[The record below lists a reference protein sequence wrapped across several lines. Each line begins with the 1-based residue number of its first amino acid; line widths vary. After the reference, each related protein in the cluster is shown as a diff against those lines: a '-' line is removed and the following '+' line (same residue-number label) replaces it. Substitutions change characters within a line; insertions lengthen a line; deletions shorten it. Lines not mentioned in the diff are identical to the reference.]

1 MNYNEQNC
9 ECHALTQQVDYF
21 IKRPNKNSGTFGLGQ
36 INMYGSEYRAGI
48 TLGRALAPLAHR
60 NYVWRTLDP
69 AGGHINA
76 LLLETALKSVHSGP

>member
-1 MNYNEQNC
+1 M
-9 ECHALTQQVDYF
+9 F
-21 IKRPNKNSGTFGLGQ
+21 
-36 INMYGSEYRAGI
+36 AGI

-69 AGGHINA
+69 AGGHIGA